1 MQFCTLLEVVK
12 SIVVINSAQK
22 IFHGLSSVHKSVGLK
37 SSIIIFYTISRFS
50 WRFSWPRSEI
60 EDNNFAFYEQES
72 VEEEIADILTADK
85 YQLVLISAVKI
96 FLCSLLTW
104 FIKKVLIFFLLRT
117 TIANKMSWDTSPKRG
132 FLTFSWL
139 QKGKI

>member
-1 MQFCTLLEVVK
+1 MGTIGDQWNSVLYWKWSKVYWV
-12 SIVVINSAQK
+12 IINSVQK

-37 SSIIIFYTISRFS
+37 SSIIIFYTISR
-50 WRFSWPRSEI
+50 SWPRSEI

-117 TIANKMSWDTSPKRG
+117 TIANKMSWDTSP
-132 FLTFSWL
+132 
-139 QKGKI
+139 

>member
-1 MQFCTLLEVVK
+1 MEFCTLLDVVK
-12 SIVVINSAQK
+12 SIVINSAQK

-37 SSIIIFYTISRFS
+37 SSIIIFYTISR
-50 WRFSWPRSEI
+50 SWPQSEI

-104 FIKKVLIFFLLRT
+104 FIKKVLTFFLLRT
-117 TIANKMSWDTSPKRG
+117 TIANKMSWDTSP
-132 FLTFSWL
+132 
-139 QKGKI
+139 

>member
-1 MQFCTLLEVVK
+1 MEFCTLLDVVK
-12 SIVVINSAQK
+12 SIVINSAQK

-37 SSIIIFYTISRFS
+37 SSIIIFYTISR
-50 WRFSWPRSEI
+50 SWPRSEI

-117 TIANKMSWDTSPKRG
+117 TIANKMSWDTSP
-132 FLTFSWL
+132 
-139 QKGKI
+139 

>member
-1 MQFCTLLEVVK
+1 MEFCTLLDVVK
-12 SIVVINSAQK
+12 SIVINSAQK

-37 SSIIIFYTISRFS
+37 SSIIIFYTILRFS
-50 WRFSWPRSEI
+50 WHFSWPRSEI

-117 TIANKMSWDTSPKRG
+117 TIANKMSWDTSP
-132 FLTFSWL
+132 
-139 QKGKI
+139 

>member
-1 MQFCTLLEVVK
+1 MEFCTLLDVVK
-12 SIVVINSAQK
+12 SIVINSAQK

-37 SSIIIFYTISRFS
+37 SSIIIFYTISR
-50 WRFSWPRSEI
+50 SWPQSEI

-72 VEEEIADILTADK
+72 VEEEITDILTADK

-104 FIKKVLIFFLLRT
+104 FINKVLIFFLLRT
-117 TIANKMSWDTSPKRG
+117 TIANKMSWDTSP
-132 FLTFSWL
+132 
-139 QKGKI
+139 

>member
-1 MQFCTLLEVVK
+1 MEFCTLLEVVK
-12 SIVVINSAQK
+12 SIVIINSAQK

-37 SSIIIFYTISRFS
+37 SSIIIFYTISR
-50 WRFSWPRSEI
+50 SWPRSEI

-104 FIKKVLIFFLLRT
+104 FIKIVLIFFLLRT
-117 TIANKMSWDTSPKRG
+117 TIANKMSRDTSP
-132 FLTFSWL
+132 
-139 QKGKI
+139 

>member
-1 MQFCTLLEVVK
+1 MEFCTLLDVVK
-12 SIVVINSAQK
+12 SIVINSAQK

-37 SSIIIFYTISRFS
+37 SSIIIFYTISR
-50 WRFSWPRSEI
+50 SWPRSEI

-72 VEEEIADILTADK
+72 VEEEIADIFTADK

-104 FIKKVLIFFLLRT
+104 FINKVLIFFLLRT
-117 TIANKMSWDTSPKRG
+117 TIANKMSWDSSP
-132 FLTFSWL
+132 
-139 QKGKI
+139 

>member
-1 MQFCTLLEVVK
+1 MEFCTLLDVVK
-12 SIVVINSAQK
+12 SIVINSAQK

-37 SSIIIFYTISRFS
+37 SSIIIFYTISR
-50 WRFSWPRSEI
+50 SWPRSEI
-60 EDNNFAFYEQES
+60 EDNNFAFYEQER

-104 FIKKVLIFFLLRT
+104 FIKKVLTFFLLRT
-117 TIANKMSWDTSPKRG
+117 TIANKMSWNTSP
-132 FLTFSWL
+132 
-139 QKGKI
+139 

>member
-12 SIVVINSAQK
+12 SIVIINSAQK

-37 SSIIIFYTISRFS
+37 SSIIIFYTISR
-50 WRFSWPRSEI
+50 SWPQSEI

-72 VEEEIADILTADK
+72 VEEEIADILTTDK

-117 TIANKMSWDTSPKRG
+117 TIANKMSWDTSP
-132 FLTFSWL
+132 
-139 QKGKI
+139 

>member
-1 MQFCTLLEVVK
+1 MEFCTLLDVVK
-12 SIVVINSAQK
+12 SIVINSAQK

-37 SSIIIFYTISRFS
+37 SSIIIFYTISR
-50 WRFSWPRSEI
+50 SWPRSEI

-72 VEEEIADILTADK
+72 VEEEITDILTADK

-117 TIANKMSWDTSPKRG
+117 TIANKMSWDTSP
-132 FLTFSWL
+132 
-139 QKGKI
+139 

>member
-1 MQFCTLLEVVK
+1 MEFCTLLEVVK
-12 SIVVINSAQK
+12 SIVIINSAQK

-37 SSIIIFYTISRFS
+37 SSIIIFYTISR
-50 WRFSWPRSEI
+50 SWPQSEI

-72 VEEEIADILTADK
+72 VEEEITDILTADK

-104 FIKKVLIFFLLRT
+104 FINKVLIFFLLRT
-117 TIANKMSWDTSPKRG
+117 TIANKMSWDSSP
-132 FLTFSWL
+132 
-139 QKGKI
+139 

>member
-12 SIVVINSAQK
+12 SIVIINSVQK

-117 TIANKMSWDTSPKRG
+117 TIANKMSWDTSP
-132 FLTFSWL
+132 
-139 QKGKI
+139 

>member
-12 SIVVINSAQK
+12 SIVIINSAQK

-50 WRFSWPRSEI
+50 WPLSEI

-104 FIKKVLIFFLLRT
+104 FIKKVLIFF
-117 TIANKMSWDTSPKRG
+117 S
-132 FLTFSWL
+132 F
-139 QKGKI
+139 

>member
-1 MQFCTLLEVVK
+1 MEFCTLLEVVK
-12 SIVVINSAQK
+12 SIVIINSAQK

-37 SSIIIFYTISRFS
+37 SSIIIIYTISR
-50 WRFSWPRSEI
+50 SWPRSEI

-117 TIANKMSWDTSPKRG
+117 TITNKMSWDTSPKRG

>member
-1 MQFCTLLEVVK
+1 MEFCTLLEVVK
-12 SIVVINSAQK
+12 SIVIINSVQK

-37 SSIIIFYTISRFS
+37 SSIIIFYTISR
-50 WRFSWPRSEI
+50 SWPQSEI

-72 VEEEIADILTADK
+72 VEEEITDILTADK

-104 FIKKVLIFFLLRT
+104 FINKVLIFFLLRT
-117 TIANKMSWDTSPKRG
+117 TIANKMSWDSSP
-132 FLTFSWL
+132 
-139 QKGKI
+139 

>member
-12 SIVVINSAQK
+12 SIVIINSAQK

-37 SSIIIFYTISRFS
+37 SSIIIFYTISR
-50 WRFSWPRSEI
+50 SWPQSEI

-72 VEEEIADILTADK
+72 VEEEITDILTADK

-104 FIKKVLIFFLLRT
+104 FINKVLIFFLLRT
-117 TIANKMSWDTSPKRG
+117 TIANKMSWDTSP
-132 FLTFSWL
+132 
-139 QKGKI
+139 

>member
-12 SIVVINSAQK
+12 SIVIINSAQK

-37 SSIIIFYTISRFS
+37 SSIIIFYTISHFS

-72 VEEEIADILTADK
+72 MEEEMADILTADK

-117 TIANKMSWDTSPKRG
+117 TIANKMSWDTSP
-132 FLTFSWL
+132 
-139 QKGKI
+139 

>member
-1 MQFCTLLEVVK
+1 MEFCTLLDVVK
-12 SIVVINSAQK
+12 SIVINSAQK

-117 TIANKMSWDTSPKRG
+117 TIANKMSWDTSP
-132 FLTFSWL
+132 
-139 QKGKI
+139 

>member
-1 MQFCTLLEVVK
+1 M
-12 SIVVINSAQK
+12 QK

-37 SSIIIFYTISRFS
+37 SSIIIFYTISR
-50 WRFSWPRSEI
+50 SWPQSEI

-104 FIKKVLIFFLLRT
+104 FIKKVLTFFLLRT
-117 TIANKMSWDTSPKRG
+117 TIANKMSWDTSP
-132 FLTFSWL
+132 
-139 QKGKI
+139 

>member
-12 SIVVINSAQK
+12 SIVIINSAQK

-50 WRFSWPRSEI
+50 WPLSEI

-104 FIKKVLIFFLLRT
+104 FIKKVLIFFPLRT
-117 TIANKMSWDTSPKRG
+117 TIANKMSWDTSP
-132 FLTFSWL
+132 
-139 QKGKI
+139 